1 MKRVILVGFMGCVK
15 STLGKKLAKRLSIPF
30 LDSDEEI
37 EKGVLMSVGEIF
49 GAHGE
54 SRFREIETEFIET
67 LFDEGDFVL
76 ATGGGMPCFNKNM
89 ESLNKLGTSF
99 YLERSPKELAHRLR
113 NAKTQRPLISGLSD
127 EDLLSFIEEKLSERE
142 EAYKQATFVLSREEQ
157 TPEHIESLILLLQ
170 KG

>member
-1 MKRVILVGFMGCVK
+1 
-15 STLGKKLAKRLSIPF
+15 
-30 LDSDEEI
+30 
-37 EKGVLMSVGEIF
+37 
-49 GAHGE
+49 
-54 SRFREIETEFIET
+54 
-67 LFDEGDFVL
+67 
-76 ATGGGMPCFNKNM
+76 M